1 MFGLSPKTAWGFFA
15 ILVCFAGLV
24 AFGNSVAPQTTPVSA
39 EDAPLGMASAI
50 SNAAIGAPIE
60 GAPETPAPMPQ
71 IAGVAMA
78 APDDGNL
85 TKRLA
90 SIIGK
95 SIVDRNP
102 KGPQDGTFVLQ
113 DSQKMAREAADSAIN
128 GFDTASFLPVVGPGD
143 ILTDET
149 TTENDYRMQIGQTI
163 DAWKGGFS
171 PPNPQTALPER
182 LAAFARH
189 YGDLADALRKIP
201 VPPGL
206 ANEHE
211 DALRSVLGRK
221 KMLEVAAGYD
231 TDPVYALVALK
242 ALKASP

>member
-1 MFGLSPKTAWGFFA
+1 MFGLSIKTAWGFFA

-24 AFGNSVAPQTTPVSA
+24 AFGNSVAPETTVIPA
-39 EDAPLGMASAI
+39 GDASPGTASAI

-60 GAPETPAPMPQ
+60 NAPEAPAPMPQ
-71 IAGVAMA
+71 IAGTTGA

-95 SIVDRNP
+95 SIVERNP

-113 DSQKMAREAADSAIN
+113 DSQKMASEAADSAIS
-128 GFDTASFLPVVGPGD
+128 GFDAATFLPAVGPGD
-143 ILTDET
+143 IITDET
-149 TTENDYRMQIGQTI
+149 TTESAYRAQIAQAI
-163 DAWKGGFS
+163 NAWKTGFAG
-171 PPNPQTALPER
+171 PDPETALPER
-182 LAAFARH
+182 LTAFARH

-201 VPPGL
+201 VPPLL
-206 ANEHE
+206 AGEHE
-211 DALRSVLGRK
+211 DVIRSVLGRK

-231 TDPVYALVALK
+231 ADPVYALIALK
-242 ALKASP
+242 ALKTSP